1 MRVYKATFFYTILV
15 IAFGLLPPSQAE
27 LPSWMCGP
35 YTLCQVAERH
45 GVVIK
50 PEKVAALA
58 GTTKAGTTM
67 KGLADAASQLGMQ
80 PVGQKT
86 NYRHLRRLTP
96 PLIALV
102 KTPDN
107 SSSAHFIVVDKI
119 ERNQIEIWDVRQGY
133 SILPKKNFES
143 MWEGYVLVLSP
154 PRPQGGAPAD
164 APDIEIDAPTY
175 DFGVIPQMEKV
186 EHSFTIKNVGG
197 GPLEILEVDPS
208 CTCEKVDLREKVIPP
223 GGTTQLD
230 VRYRGSTNSG
240 KTRVAVYLK
249 TNDPDELEMVVSL
262 FGIVNGTAGVYPGH
276 FHLGEIGQEELIR
289 KSFVIYRPAFDTIRV
304 KSVKSSSPQ
313 VQTKFQ
319 RLDETDL
326 IARVH
331 FDLQGLPL
339 GPFRETITVTT
350 DAKKY
355 SEIYVGIEGTVVGE
369 LLLEPNQFFTGF
381 LQVDTPVRRSITLE
395 KRGKA
400 DLEILK
406 VENSLS
412 IVQTKIVLVEPGKK
426 YEIEVTCTPTMSS
439 PKSIRDVI
447 QIHTNSKKQ
456 PLLKVPLY
464 GLLQKTTASAGQD
477 N

>member
-1 MRVYKATFFYTILV
+1 
-15 IAFGLLPPSQAE
+15 
-27 LPSWMCGP
+27 
-35 YTLCQVAERH
+35 
-45 GVVIK
+45 
-50 PEKVAALA
+50 
-58 GTTKAGTTM
+58 M

-80 PVGQKT
+80 PVGQKI

-107 SSSAHFIVVDKI
+107 SSSAHFVVVDKI

-143 MWEGYVLVLSP
+143 IWEGYVLVLSP
-154 PRPQGGAPAD
+154 PQPRRAAPAD
-164 APDIEIDAPTY
+164 APDIEIDAPSY

-186 EHSFTIKNVGG
+186 EHSFTIKNVGRN
-197 GPLEILEVDPS
+197 PLEIFEVDPS
-208 CTCEKVDLREKVIPP
+208 CTCEKVDLREKVISP

-230 VRYRGSTNSG
+230 LRYRSSNNSG
-240 KTRVAVYLK
+240 KIRASVYLT
-249 TNDPDELEMVVSL
+249 TNDPDEPEMVVSL

-276 FHLGEIGQEELIR
+276 FNLGEIGQEESVR
-289 KSFVIYRPAFDTIRV
+289 KSFVIFRPAFDTIRV

-350 DAKKY
+350 DAEKY
-355 SEIYVGIEGTVVGE
+355 SEIYIGIEGTVVGE
-369 LLLEPNQFFTGF
+369 LVLEPNQFFTGF
-381 LQVDTPVRRSITLE
+381 LQVDTPVRRTVTLE
-395 KRGKA
+395 TRGEA

-412 IVQTKIVLVEPGKK
+412 IVQTKIVPVESGKK
-426 YEIEVTCTPTMSS
+426 YQIEAICTPTASS

-447 QIHTNSKKQ
+447 EIHTNSKKQ
-456 PLLKVPLY
+456 PLLKIPLY
-464 GLLQKTTASAGQD
+464 GLLQRTNPSTGQ
-477 N
+477 

>member
-1 MRVYKATFFYTILV
+1 MSVYKATFFYTMLV
-15 IAFGLLPPSQAE
+15 IAFGLLSSSQAE

-58 GTTKAGTTM
+58 GTTKAGTTL
-67 KGLADAASQLGMQ
+67 KGLADAAGQLGMS

-102 KTPDN
+102 KTPGA
-107 SSSAHFIVVDKI
+107 STHFIVVDKI

-133 SILPKKNFES
+133 SILPKKKFES
-143 MWEGYVLVLSP
+143 IWEGYVLVLSP
-154 PRPQGGAPAD
+154 PRPQEAIPTD
-164 APDIEIDAPTY
+164 APDIEIDAPSY
-175 DFGVIPQMEKV
+175 DFGVIPQMERV
-186 EHSFTIKNVGG
+186 EHTFIIKNVGG
-197 GPLEILEVDPS
+197 SPLEILEVDPS

-249 TNDPDELEMVVSL
+249 TNDPDEPAAVVSL

-350 DAKKY
+350 DAEKY

-369 LLLEPNQFFTGF
+369 LLLEPNQFFMGF
-381 LQVDTPVRRSITLE
+381 LQVDTSVRRTVMLE

-412 IVQTKIVLVEPGKK
+412 IVQTKIVPVESGKK
-426 YEIEVTCTPTMSS
+426 YQIEATCTPTASS

-447 QIHTNSKKQ
+447 QIHTNSEKQ

-464 GLLQKTTASAGQD
+464 GLLQKTTASVDQG

>member
-1 MRVYKATFFYTILV
+1 MRKDTLFYMILV
-15 IAFGLLPPSQAE
+15 IVGGLAQSGQAKP
-27 LPSWMCGP
+27 PSWMCGP
-35 YTLCQVAERH
+35 YALCQVAERH
-45 GVVIK
+45 GVVLK
-50 PEKVAALA
+50 PEKVGELA

-80 PVGQKT
+80 PVGQKI
-86 NYRHLRRLTP
+86 NYRHLRRSP
-96 PLIALV
+96 MPLIALV

-107 SSSAHFIVVDKI
+107 STSNHFVVVDKI
-119 ERNQIEIWDVRQGY
+119 ERNWIEIWDVNQGY
-133 SILPKKNFES
+133 LILSREKFES
-143 MWEGYVLVLSP
+143 MWEGYVMVLSP
-154 PRPQGGAPAD
+154 LHLQSQIPVD
-164 APDIEIDAPTY
+164 APDIEIDEPTY
-175 DFGVIPQMEKV
+175 DFGAIPQMEAV
-186 EHSFTIKNVGG
+186 EHTFTIKNVGG
-197 GPLEILEVDPS
+197 GPLEILEIDPS
-208 CTCEKVDLREKVIPP
+208 CTCEKVDLKEKVIPP
-223 GGTTQLD
+223 GGTTQLN
-230 VRYRGSTNSG
+230 VRYQGSNNSG
-240 KTRVAVYLK
+240 KIRASVYLK
-249 TNDPDELEMVVSL
+249 TNDPDEPEMVVSL

-276 FHLGEIGQEELIR
+276 FNLGEIGQEELIR
-289 KSFVIYRPAFDTIRV
+289 KFFVIYRPAFDTIRV

-350 DAKKY
+350 DAEKY

-381 LQVDTPVRRSITLE
+381 LQVDTPVRRTITLE

-412 IVQTKIVLVEPGKK
+412 IVQTKIVPVELGKK
-426 YEIEVTCTPTMSS
+426 YQIEATCTPTTSS

-447 QIHTNSKKQ
+447 EIHTNSKKQ

-464 GLLQKTTASAGQD
+464 GLLQQTTASAGQD